1 MTRRTFYSTGFIAQS
16 FALIAIA
23 LVLQGCSNAKDRMGL
38 TRTAPDEF
46 KVVTRAPLSMPP
58 EYRLAPPQP
67 GAPRPQEMDSVSA
80 ARQSLFGENATAA
93 AAVEPV
99 ESEQLL
105 LEQAGALNTPANI
118 RTIVDQEALEAQE
131 NQRSVTR
138 RLIGIGRD
146 GTEND
151 VINPNI
157 EAARLGTIA
166 PAPNAANVSE
176 HDDDGDDQD
185 SEAAAPPQQ
194 KAPLNRVP
202 AP

>member
-1 MTRRTFYSTGFIAQS
+1 MTFQTSHFAGYFILLLGAS
-16 FALIAIA
+16 L
-23 LVLQGCSNAKDRMGL
+23 LLQGCSNAKDRMGL

-67 GAPRPQEMDSVSA
+67 GAPRPQELDAHSA
-80 ARQSLFGENATAA
+80 ARQSLFGESGVAA

-105 LEQAGALNTPANI
+105 LEQAGAFNTPANI
-118 RTIVDQEALEAQE
+118 RALVDQEALEAQE
-131 NQRSVTR
+131 SQRSVTK

-151 VINPNI
+151 VINPNE
-157 EAARLGTIA
+157 EAARLGTRT
-166 PAPNAANVSE
+166 PASAADELDEDKDEPEN
-176 HDDDGDDQD
+176 
-185 SEAAAPPQQ
+185 APPQQQ